1 MAKLTVEE
9 FLNRI
14 KDRTKDKTDDETLQF
29 IEDATDTLN
38 GLTENKD
45 DTDWKAKY
53 EENDKQWRQKYKD
66 RFFSTGDS
74 VEENNNAEDET
85 EDETEDNEEI
95 VTNDFNDL
103 FK

>member
-1 MAKLTVEE
+1 MAQLTVEE

-14 KDRTKDKTDDETLQF
+14 RERTKDDDSDETLQF

-38 GLTENKD
+38 ALSKPKEDEGE
-45 DTDWKAKY
+45 DWKTKY
-53 EENDKQWRQKYKD
+53 EENDKAWRKKYKD

-74 VEENNNAEDET
+74 VDENNTEDNT
-85 EDETEDNEEI
+85 EDEKDDI
-95 VTNDFNDL
+95 MANDFNDL

>member
-1 MAKLTVEE
+1 MARLTVEE

-14 KDRTKDKTDDETLQF
+14 RERTKDMDDDDTLQF

-45 DTDWKAKY
+45 ETDWKAKY

-95 VTNDFNDL
+95 MANNFDDL

>member
-38 GLTENKD
+38 SLTENKD
-45 DTDWKAKY
+45 ETDWKAKF

-74 VEENNNAEDET
+74 VEENNNAEDIT

-95 VTNDFNDL
+95 MANDFNDL